1 MSRGVDMDSV
11 VANSRNEQFRITD
24 VVSIFRPS
32 STRGWTTL
40 RLFGPVYANATFWV
54 KTKRGDGAKVFSQ
67 QCRCFDPETCQVV
80 SDKYDPWYD
89 EYRRELDENIDS
101 KDRLIQYSQ
110 YFYMQAILRKEQNNE
125 PRKNRMTEE
134 EKETGIKEVHSDSWT
149 PVVVVQL
156 TRTVFK
162 KIQEMKEDNVV
173 KLKSGTKKA
182 YNVNDVKYGR
192 DIMIKYDDSTGVAIG
207 DRYQVKLVVDEGRTP
222 LTEAEQNYLK
232 FDLDKIYPP
241 EESDSDVK
249 RNFMSWAK
257 RVGLEELHS
266 SDDSEDDDKDDE
278 ELESPKRKSKKLAK
292 SKPVDDEDD
301 FDDDSEDDDSEDDEE
316 VSHPKL
322 KKSKSKKSKSDDE
335 DDDFDDESDDEE
347 EDEKPSKKV
356 KSKKSK
362 SDDEDDD
369 FDDDE
374 SDDDF
379 DEDEKPKS
387 KKKSKTVDED
397 EDDFDE
403 DEDEDEDEK
412 PKKLS
417 KKSKVKSKT
426 KSKPKKSDDD
436 DFDDDDDDDDEE
448 DF

>member
-54 KTKRGDGAKVFSQ
+54 KTKRGDGAKVFNQ

-156 TRTVFK
+156 TRNVFK
-162 KIQEMKEDNVV
+162 KIQEMKEDNIV

-257 RVGLEELHS
+257 HVGLEELHS

-301 FDDDSEDDDSEDDEE
+301 FDDDSEDDEE

-362 SDDEDDD
+362 SDDEEDD

-397 EDDFDE
+397 EDEEDDFDE
-403 DEDEDEDEK
+403 DEDEEEEK
-412 PKKLS
+412 PKKPS

-436 DFDDDDDDDDEE
+436 DFDDDDDDDEE

>member
-24 VVSIFRPS
+24 VVSLFRPS

-89 EYRRELDENIDS
+89 EYRRELDENVDQ

-110 YFYMQAILRKEQNNE
+110 YFYMQAILRKEQQNE

-156 TRTVFK
+156 TRNVFK
-162 KIQEMKEDNVV
+162 KIQEMKEDNIV

-182 YNVNDVKYGR
+182 YNVNDAKYGR

-257 RVGLEELHS
+257 RVGLDELHD
-266 SDDSEDDDKDDE
+266 SDDSDEDDSDDDF
-278 ELESPKRKSKKLAK
+278 ESPKRKSKKPAK

-301 FDDDSEDDDSEDDEE
+301 DFDDDEDSDDSEDN
-316 VSHPKL
+316 HPKL
-322 KKSKSKKSKSDDE
+322 KKSKKSKSDEEDE
-335 DDDFDDESDDEE
+335 DFDDDDDSDEDEE

-362 SDDEDDD
+362 SDDEEDD
-369 FDDDE
+369 FDDEDDE
-374 SDDDF
+374 SDEDF
-379 DEDEKPKS
+379 DDDDEEKPKS

-397 EDDFDE
+397 EEDDFDD
-403 DEDEDEDEK
+403 DEDEEEK
-412 PKKLS
+412 PKKPS

-426 KSKPKKSDDD
+426 KSKSKKSDDD
-436 DFDDDDDDDDEE
+436 DFEDDDEE